1 MSNSPLVQ
9 YTRLSPNC
17 NKPRNNKI
25 KKITIHHTAGVL
37 SVETLGNIFAPS
49 SRQASSNYGIGS
61 DGRIG
66 MYVEEKN
73 RAWTSSNATNDN
85 QAITIEVSNSS
96 NGGNWP
102 VSDHV
107 LNRLIELCVDICK
120 RNGIKE
126 LNYTGDKNGN
136 LTRHNMFANTT
147 CPGPYLQSKFPYIAS
162 EVNKRLIANENTPIE
177 KPKTYIVKKGD
188 TLSKIASMFGTT
200 YQELAR
206 INNISNPSLITVG
219 QVIKLVEEV
228 KPKEPIVETPKEP
241 IIEPVEEPAEEHEEI
256 PKEEPIVEED
266 KLVEVV
272 EPKTN
277 WFVEFIKSIIQ
288 FIQSFMRGEKK

>member
-17 NKPRNNKI
+17 NKPRNKPI
-25 KKITIHHTAGVL
+25 TKITIHHTAGVL

-66 MYVEEKN
+66 MYVEECN

-85 QAITIEVSNSS
+85 QAITIEVSNSA

-107 LNRLIELCVDICK
+107 LSRLIELCVDICK

-136 LTRHNMFANTT
+136 LTRHNMFASTT

-162 EVNKRLIANENTPIE
+162 EVNKRLSTPIE

-228 KPKEPIVETPKEP
+228 KPIPPIAETPQEP
-241 IIEPVEEPAEEHEEI
+241 IIEPIEEPKEEHEEI
-256 PKEEPIVEED
+256 PIEEPIIEED
-266 KLVEVV
+266 KPSEVV
-272 EPKTN
+272 EPIIEVKQSVIDIIMNTI
-277 WFVEFIKSIIQ
+277 IKIIKII
-288 FIQSFMRGEKK
+288 FKGGK

>member
-17 NKPRNNKI
+17 NKPRNKPI

-66 MYVEEKN
+66 MYVEECN

-107 LNRLIELCVDICK
+107 LSRLIELCVDICK

-136 LTRHNMFANTT
+136 LTRHNMFVNTT

-162 EVNKRLIANENTPIE
+162 EVNKRLINSENTPIE
-177 KPKTYIVKKGD
+177 KPNTYIVKKGD

-228 KPKEPIVETPKEP
+228 KPKEPVVEMPKEP
-241 IIEPVEEPAEEHEEI
+241 VIEPIEPPKEEEKQI
-256 PKEEPIVEED
+256 PKEEPIIEED
-266 KLVEVV
+266 KPSEVV
-272 EPKTN
+272 ELKTN
-277 WFVEFIKSIIQ
+277 WLVEFIKSIIQ
-288 FIQSFMRGEKK
+288 FVQSFMKGEKK

>member
-1 MSNSPLVQ
+1 
-9 YTRLSPNC
+9 
-17 NKPRNNKI
+17 
-25 KKITIHHTAGVL
+25 
-37 SVETLGNIFAPS
+37 
-49 SRQASSNYGIGS
+49 
-61 DGRIG
+61 
-66 MYVEEKN
+66 
-73 RAWTSSNATNDN
+73 
-85 QAITIEVSNSS
+85 VSNSA

-107 LNRLIELCVDICK
+107 LSRLIELCVDICK

-136 LTRHNMFANTT
+136 LTRHNMFASTT

-162 EVNKRLIANENTPIE
+162 EVNKRLSTPIE

-241 IIEPVEEPAEEHEEI
+241 IIEPIIEPVEEPAEEHEEI
-256 PKEEPIVEED
+256 PKEEPIVVED
-266 KLVEVV
+266 KPSEIV
-272 EPKTN
+272 EPIIEVKQSVIDIIMNTI
-277 WFVEFIKSIIQ
+277 IKIIKII
-288 FIQSFMRGEKK
+288 FKGGK